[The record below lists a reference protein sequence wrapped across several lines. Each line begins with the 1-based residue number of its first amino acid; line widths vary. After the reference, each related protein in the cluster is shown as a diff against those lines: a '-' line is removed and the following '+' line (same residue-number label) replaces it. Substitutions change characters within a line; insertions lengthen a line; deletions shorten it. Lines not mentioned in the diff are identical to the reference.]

1 VKNIMMKSTC
11 LPIVLVMIISC
22 FHLKSNAQLPHVGIY
37 AHALYATP
45 LDNSSHALYN
55 AGGGGVGGILIG
67 QKTTRLNGSIGYMH
81 FFKEHQNPLGDET
94 YIPVKLGIRQYIPL
108 TLHFLYVQ
116 ADAGIGF
123 VSYKENGDSYSPFAY
138 DFGAGVKL
146 GIFEAALIWDNF
158 HEKDPSGTSSWLTI
172 QAGINLGL

>member
-1 VKNIMMKSTC
+1 MKSTF
-11 LPIVLVMIISC
+11 LSIVFIVILS
-22 FHLKSNAQLPHVGIY
+22 FLALNSNAQIPHVGIY
-37 AHALYATP
+37 AHALYAAP
-45 LDNSSHALYN
+45 LDNSSQALYN
-55 AGGGGVGGILIG
+55 GGGGGVGGILIG
-67 QKTTRLNGSIGYMH
+67 QGTTRFNGSVGYLH
-81 FFKEHQNPLGDET
+81 FFKEHQNQLGDET
-94 YIPVKLGIRQYIPL
+94 YVPVKAGIRQYIPL

-138 DFGAGVKL
+138 DIGAGVKL

-172 QAGINLGL
+172 QAGINLGF